1 MIFIDGTEIHAA
13 DGSVLGETVPE
24 EVQADLSVVA
34 PKKRAK
40 KPARKAKVAKRA
52 KGKDAKSSTRASAKS
67 KKTSSRSSTKKS
79 TPKKGAGTRRGP
91 KGNPPEKVLRKGDA
105 AYGKKVAAARKAKG
119 LRQWQLAEK
128 MGVGQ
133 PSVCNVER
141 GTLAAG
147 IGMQKLFKKH
157 LGVPLT
163 KACEAAIAKGH
174 KSIVKSRKS

>member
-1 MIFIDGTEIHAA
+1 MIFIDPGDTDTSAISEEAPVEPVA
-13 DGSVLGETVPE
+13 DTSAESTVKK
-24 EVQADLSVVA
+24 
-34 PKKRAK
+34 PKKRVVK
-40 KPARKAKVAKRA
+40 KKSNRKAKVAKRA
-52 KGKDAKSSTRASAKS
+52 KGKSRTTSFSRGSKKSS
-67 KKTSSRSSTKKS
+67 KKS
-79 TPKKGAGTRRGP
+79 LGASRRGP

-157 LGVPLT
+157 LGVPMT
-163 KACEAAIAKGH
+163 KACEAAIEAGH
-174 KSIVKSRKS
+174 KSIVKSRK